1 MRVLVSGANGFI
13 GRELCP
19 RLEASGWTVTK
30 LVRGAG
36 GSPTNV
42 HWSPES
48 GIVEP
53 EKLHGCDAVI
63 HLAGEPL
70 AGGLRWSAEKK
81 DKIRMSRVEGTRK
94 LVNALLQLSAPPRVF
109 LCASAIGIYGN
120 RGEETMTESS
130 PPGTKGFLV
139 EVAKQWEEATTPLAE
154 HGIRVV
160 NMRFGIVL
168 GRNGGALAQM
178 LPLFRLGLGGK
189 LGSGSQWWSWIALE
203 DVIRGILFVLG
214 NDALVGPVNFTS
226 PEPVRNRDFTATLAR
241 VVRRPAFFHVPAFVL
256 RAMMGEMA
264 EEMLLASTRV
274 IPQRLLDR
282 GFTFSYPECEQALRA
297 AV

>member
-1 MRVLVSGANGFI
+1 
-13 GRELCP
+13 
-19 RLEASGWTVTK
+19 
-30 LVRGAG
+30 
-36 GSPTNV
+36 
-42 HWSPES
+42 
-48 GIVEP
+48 
-53 EKLHGCDAVI
+53 
-63 HLAGEPL
+63 
-70 AGGLRWSAEKK
+70 
-81 DKIRMSRVEGTRK
+81 
-94 LVNALLQLSAPPRVF
+94 
-109 LCASAIGIYGN
+109 
-120 RGEETMTESS
+120 
-130 PPGTKGFLV
+130 
-139 EVAKQWEEATTPLAE
+139 
-154 HGIRVV
+154 
-160 NMRFGIVL
+160 MRFGIVL

-274 IPQRLLDR
+274 IPQRLLDS